1 MMQAGQNG
9 RGDNGSASL
18 DRLSMWRLRLR
29 APTTKLPA
37 RGEVSY
43 VVPRSE
49 DIDLK

>member
-1 MMQAGQNG
+1 MVIAAAC
-9 RGDNGSASL
+9 DLEDA
-18 DRLSMWRLRLR
+18 
-29 APTTKLPA
+29 A